1 MRADNTAA
9 LAAATRRRAESTRQ
23 RARVAL
29 QDLDRVGA
37 PITYASVAHAAGI
50 SRALLYRDPQL
61 REQINRLRSSAT
73 RSPRQ
78 PAAQRMSQASRDEL
92 LATLREEVQT
102 LRAENHALRLQLAS
116 RIGENR
122 LATPGTPVDDM

>member
-9 LAAATRRRAESTRQ
+9 LAAATQRRAQSTRQ
-23 RARVAL
+23 RARDAL
-29 QDLDRVGA
+29 QNLDRAGT

-78 PAAQRMSQASRDEL
+78 PAAQRMSQASRDGL
-92 LATLREEVQT
+92 LTTLREEVHA
-102 LRAENHALRLQLAS
+102 LRAENHSLRLQLAT
-116 RIGENR
+116 RIGEDRAANR
-122 LATPGTPVDDM
+122 TPVSDM

>member
-9 LAAATRRRAESTRQ
+9 LAAATQRRAQSTRQ
-23 RARVAL
+23 QARDAI
-29 QDLDRVGA
+29 QNLDHAGS

-61 REQINRLRSSAT
+61 REQINRLRTSAT

-92 LATLREEVQT
+92 LTTLREEVQA
-102 LRAENHALRLQLAS
+102 LRAENHALRLQLAT

-122 LATPGTPVDDM
+122 AAHRTPVSDM